1 MQNHSTNHSTDNSI
15 NVGRAQGGAY
25 ISGQVTGNVTANSN
39 HQNSQV
45 EKVANMTNN
54 PGGFSVGGSIG
65 GSAYNLQGDENR
77 AIQGEGNQGVQGDN
91 VTQNGQAGAATEK
104 PLSQTDVIALLAEL
118 EKLVREAQLSEDAK
132 EEAIM
137 YLGAAKKATAKEEP
151 KKETALANLQGVAET
166 LETASKAANASANL
180 WDKTKPIILKVA
192 GWLGATAGSYLLG
205 L

>member
-39 HQNSQV
+39 HQ
-45 EKVANMTNN
+45 
-54 PGGFSVGGSIG
+54 
-65 GSAYNLQGDENR
+65 
-77 AIQGEGNQGVQGDN
+77 AIQGEGNQGVQGDNN

-104 PLSQTDVIALLAEL
+104 PLSQTDVIELLAEL

-192 GWLGATAGSYLLG
+192 GWLGAATGSYLLG

>member
-25 ISGQVTGNVTANSN
+25 ISGQVTGNVTANST
-39 HQNSQV
+39 HQSSQEEEEEV
-45 EKVANMTNN
+45 
-54 PGGFSVGGSIG
+54 
-65 GSAYNLQGDENR
+65 
-77 AIQGEGNQGVQGDN
+77 
-91 VTQNGQAGAATEK
+91 
-104 PLSQTDVIALLAEL
+104 LSQADVIALLAEL
-118 EKLVREAQLSEDAK
+118 EKLVREAQLSQDAK

-137 YLGAAKKATAKEEP
+137 YLGAAQKATAKEQP

-180 WDKTKPIILKVA
+180 WDKTKPIILKIA
-192 GWLGATAGSYLLG
+192 GWLGATAGSYFLG